1 MISKGL
7 ARDIF
12 ITFGD
17 SITEL
22 GYQVE
27 KDGWVSQLANQYVRK
42 IEVVNRGYSGK
53 TTISDGS
60 SITSKDEQK
69 NLSENAD
76 NGKVNYEQQI
86 LTGFEESRTP
96 RIRLVTIFLG
106 ANDSSLPPWFQH
118 VPLAEYGAN
127 IRQMIDFLT
136 NKESEYYNPDVKI
149 ILITP
154 PPLCS
159 TMWQEILKE
168 KGYTEVNRN
177 NQSVKIYADEV
188 VKIGKDYNI
197 PVINLWQGIEDKIQE
212 LKNAAVNSD
221 GSQQQQDTNTDQKY
235 CTDVN
240 NPRFGYDRYL
250 CDGLHLENLGNDFL
264 FKSLMETI
272 NTNFPELSPENVP
285 TFLPTWETI
294 IP

>member
-17 SITEL
+17 SITEF

-42 IEVVNRGYSGK
+42 IEVVNRGYS
-53 TTISDGS
+53 DES
-60 SITSKDEQK
+60 SIASKDEQK
-69 NLSENAD
+69 DSSENAD

-106 ANDSSLPPWFQH
+106 TNDCSFPTWSQH

-154 PPLCS
+154 PPLCD
-159 TMWQEILKE
+159 ILWE
-168 KGYTEVNRN
+168 EMMARIGFTEPHRSS
-177 NQSVKIYADEV
+177 QMPKPYADEV
-188 VKIGKDYNI
+188 AKIGKDYNI

-212 LKNAAVNSD
+212 LKNAAANSN

-285 TFLPTWETI
+285 TFLPTWENI